1 MWAGLNKFIRDLFT
15 EDDGVSWCYA
25 RVSSFI
31 ALVAY
36 LANATYSV
44 YLGHTLDLS
53 AFGTGLA
60 AVLAGGGA
68 IIMGKQISSKK
79 D

>member
-1 MWAGLNKFIRDLFT
+1 MMKFIRDLFT

-31 ALVAY
+31 ALVSY
-36 LANATYSV
+36 LTNATYSV

-60 AVLAGGGA
+60 AVLTGGA
-68 IIMGKQISSKK
+68 AIIGLKAATQKSQ
-79 D
+79 